1 LFFVQEIF
9 YEDTERTG
17 DVWNLILATSILGTN
32 TSTLIWQENISDK
45 KKLTIPQNAE
55 NHNYMV

>member
-1 LFFVQEIF
+1 MFFVQEIF
-9 YEDTERTG
+9 YEDTERTE